1 MKILF
6 YIFVTTTLLLARYE
20 ANPSES
26 CEAFNNMKHTKNTNN
41 MMLDISKKYTVLKS
55 HKGQKLILIKGANP
69 AQRWV
74 DGDCFK
80 KSKTQNNETMSSMEE
95 ELARLE
101 KEMALTLGKDKKKR
115 TMGKNSL
122 KKKNKTPLSMED
134 ELARLEKEIHSNVN
148 PKQKKSTISKQ
159 NLLALSWH
167 NAFCETHRYKKEC
180 KRSIRSLLR
189 SKSHEEQFVLH
200 GLWPQPRKK
209 VYCNVSKKD
218 KSLDKAKRWRDLP
231 SLALDK
237 DTKEKLSYVMPGF
250 ASALHKH
257 EWIKHGTCYGT
268 DANTYYTEA
277 ISLLEQ
283 FNHSSLAAFF
293 KISRG
298 KRVTLT
304 QIKKIA
310 QKEFGK
316 GASKSIA
323 IQCKKGL
330 ITEIWL
336 QLGSGSED
344 LATLLKRG
352 KKLYSRCK
360 GGIIDKAGFSKKIST
375 KVGFGR

>member
-20 ANPSES
+20 ANPSEV

-41 MMLDISKKYTVLKS
+41 MMLDTSKKYTVLKS

-69 AQRWV
+69 SQRWV

-80 KSKTQNNETMSSMEE
+80 KSKTQNNETMSSMEN
-95 ELARLE
+95 ELTRLE
-101 KEMALTLGKDKKKR
+101 KEMALTLGTDKKKK
-115 TMGKNSL
+115 T
-122 KKKNKTPLSMED
+122 KTPLNMEE
-134 ELARLEKEIHSNVN
+134 ELARLEKKMHSDFN
-148 PKQKKSTISKQ
+148 PTQKKSTVSKQ

-180 KRSIRSLLR
+180 KRGIGSLLR

-209 VYCNVSKKD
+209 VYCNVDKELIHADKKR
-218 KSLDKAKRWRDLP
+218 RWRDIP
-231 SLALDK
+231 CLALD
-237 DTKEKLSYVMPGF
+237 DDIEKKLAKVMPGF
-250 ASALHKH
+250 ASDLHKH
-257 EWIKHGTCYGT
+257 EWVKHGTCYGT
-268 DANTYYTEA
+268 DANTYYAEA
-277 ISLLEQ
+277 ISLVEQ
-283 FNHSSLAAFF
+283 FNNSSLAAFF
-293 KISRG
+293 KASRG

-336 QLGSGSED
+336 QLGSGSKD
-344 LATLLKRG
+344 LATLLKKG
-352 KKLYSRCK
+352 KKNYSRCK
-360 GGIIDKAGFSKKIST
+360 SGLIDKAGFT
-375 KVGFGR
+375 KETGTRVGFGR